1 MPDLRLA
8 DILGDMETL
17 VSARREAFGLISAD
31 PGLAEHPEIAEELQA
46 LLGDEV
52 EWLLIS

>member
-1 MPDLRLA
+1 VA
-8 DILGDMETL
+8 
-17 VSARREAFGLISAD
+17 AD
-31 PGLAEHPEIAEELQA
+31 PALEDHREIGEELQA